1 MIEVFKT
8 DVENQ
13 SRATNIL
20 QQLKK
25 EFTTYSANFDL
36 EDCDRI
42 LRIHADGEINSDEL
56 IAWLKVLDVNAEV
69 LSDNVDVFDMQ
80 ELFPEKIN

>member
-42 LRIHADGEINSDEL
+42 LRIHSDGEINSDEL

-69 LSDNVDVFDMQ
+69 LSDNVDVFDIQ
-80 ELFPEKIN
+80 ELFREKIN

>member
-80 ELFPEKIN
+80 ELFSEKIN